1 MKEKVKMEAK
11 RRALVVDDEASIRF
25 VVSSALKERGW
36 EVEVV
41 DDGVA
46 VEDALQKQRFDLVVL
61 DLMMPGMNGFEVLRQ
76 MRSLPAAG
84 WKTQAPVRVIA
95 LSGKTGDEGLDFAQ
109 RIGADAVLSKPFD
122 VDELWRA
129 VEEQE

>member
-1 MKEKVKMEAK
+1 MAAM

-25 VVSSALKERGW
+25 VVSSALAERGW

-46 VEDALQKQRFDLVVL
+46 VEDALQNQRFDLVVL
-61 DLMMPGMNGFEVLRQ
+61 DLLMPGMNGFEVLRQ
-76 MRSLPAAG
+76 MRSMPAAG
-84 WKTQAPVRVIA
+84 SKTQAPVRVIA
-95 LSGKTGDEGLDFAQ
+95 LSGKAGDEGLDFAK

-122 VDELWRA
+122 LEELWSVIER
-129 VEEQE
+129 QR

>member
-1 MKEKVKMEAK
+1 MADA

-46 VEDALQKQRFDLVVL
+46 VEDALQNQRFDLIVL

-76 MRSLPAAG
+76 MRSGAGAG
-84 WKTQAPVRVIA
+84 WKTQPPVRVVA
-95 LSGKTGDEGLDFAQ
+95 LSGKTGDEGLEFA
-109 RIGADAVLSKPFD
+109 RRMGADAVLGKPFE
-122 VDELWRA
+122 VEELWRA